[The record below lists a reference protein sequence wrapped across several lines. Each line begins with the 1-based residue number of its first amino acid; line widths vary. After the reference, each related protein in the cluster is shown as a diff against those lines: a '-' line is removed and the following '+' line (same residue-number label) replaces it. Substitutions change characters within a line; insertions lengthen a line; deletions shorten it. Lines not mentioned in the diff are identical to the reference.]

1 MSDALHHVAV
11 AALPVAIGL
20 LVLTG
25 IARALVNDERLG
37 GIARDHLRPL
47 STWCL
52 VLVAVYAA
60 ALGGAGDLSAGRVGA
75 ALVIGAAAVLLRAE
89 YSAEEEPEADA
100 PEWARPAAERAPAP
114 AGHSLWAEGDDEAAP
129 RTGLWT

>member
-1 MSDALHHVAV
+1 MSDAFHHIAV

-20 LVLTG
+20 VVLTV
-25 IARALVNDERLG
+25 IARVLVNDERLG
-37 GIARDHLRPL
+37 GTARGHLRPL

-75 ALVIGAAAVLLRAE
+75 AVVIGAAAVLLRTE
-89 YSAEEEPEADA
+89 YAADEEPDDDA
-100 PEWARPAAERAPAP
+100 PEWARPPAEPVAPASR
-114 AGHSLWAEGDDEAAP
+114 SLWDEPADER
-129 RTGLWT
+129 RTGLWA

>member
-1 MSDALHHVAV
+1 MSDAFHHVAV

-20 LVLTG
+20 VVLTA
-25 IARALVNDERLG
+25 IARALVNHERLG
-37 GIARDHLRPL
+37 RLAREHLGAL

-52 VLVAVYAA
+52 ILVAVYAA

-89 YSAEEEPEADA
+89 YSGDEDEPADDDA
-100 PEWARPAAERAPAP
+100 PEWARPPAEPAATER
-114 AGHSLWAEGDDEAAP
+114 SLWAEGDDEAAR
-129 RTGLWT
+129 RTGLWA